1 MARPRRFGPEDDS
14 PKVKFSK
21 ESLREA
27 TLLFRYLKPY
37 RGQFAAGLV
46 AIVLSAITTMAF
58 PYLLK
63 ELIESAQ
70 ARQTGQTSG
79 GNHPLLGYAP
89 GTIAWIMIG
98 VLTLQMAFSFSR
110 IVLFTRVGERAVAD
124 LRNDIYQRLLR
135 APMEFFA
142 QRRVGE
148 LSSRIASDVTQIQD
162 TVTSML
168 AELLRGVLTLLI
180 GFGLLLALSPV
191 LTGLMLSVV
200 PVIIVVA
207 LLFGKY
213 IRKTSREAQDRLA
226 DSGTVVQETLQGIG
240 TVKAFANEWF
250 EKRRYADQLRQAVN
264 LAIRNGTARGLFV
277 SFMLFGV
284 FGAVVLCVWYST
296 HLMADG
302 RLTFGALTAFVVYT
316 AFVAGSM
323 AGFADLYSQFQKTLG
338 ATQRVRELLRE
349 PVEDVPLEPLPL
361 TDPHRLTGRVALR
374 GVTFRYPSRPET
386 AILNDISFTAEP
398 GQQVALVGPSGAGK
412 STLAALLLRFYEPE
426 SGQILYDGKGAGDLP
441 LAQLRRQTAL
451 VPQDVLLFGGTI
463 RENIA
468 YGNPDATDA
477 EVAAAARQAN
487 AHQFISG
494 FPEGY
499 ATVVGERGVKL
510 SGGQRQRI
518 AIARAIL
525 KNPTILILDEATSSL
540 DSESEALVQEALANL
555 MRSRTSFV
563 IAHRLS
569 TIRNADKIVVLDGG
583 RVAETGT
590 HDELMRLP
598 DGIYR
603 RLVTLQSESTGTVA

>member
-1 MARPRRFGPEDDS
+1 MARPRRFGNEDDS
-14 PKVKFSK
+14 PKLKFSK
-21 ESLREA
+21 ENIREA
-27 TLLFRYLKPY
+27 VLLFRYLRPY
-37 RGQFAAGLV
+37 RGRFALGLI
-46 AIVLSAITTMAF
+46 AIFFSSLTTMAF

-70 ARQTGQTSG
+70 ARQSGIVTTGK
-79 GNHPLLGYAP
+79 HLLAGLTP

-98 VLTLQMAFSFSR
+98 VLTLQMVFSFSR
-110 IVLFTRVGERAVAD
+110 IVFFTQVGERAIAD

-135 APMEFFA
+135 TPMEFFA

-148 LSSRIASDVTQIQD
+148 LSSRISSDVTQIQD
-162 TVTSML
+162 TVTTML

-180 GFGLLLALSPV
+180 GFALLLKLSLV

-207 LLFGKY
+207 LVFGKY
-213 IRKTSREAQDRLA
+213 IRKSSRQVQDRLA
-226 DSGTVVQETLQGIG
+226 ESGTVVQETLQGIG

-250 EKRRYADQLRQAVN
+250 EKRRYAEQLRQAVT
-264 LAIRNGTARGLFV
+264 LAIRNSTARGLFV
-277 SFMLFGV
+277 SFMLFSV

-296 HLMADG
+296 HLMAQGD
-302 RLTFGALTAFVVYT
+302 LSFGALTAFVVYT

-338 ATQRVRELLRE
+338 ATQRVRELL
-349 PVEDVPLEPLPL
+349 VEDIEEIPLEPEVILPQY
-361 TDPHRLTGRVALR
+361 RLQGRVELQNIS
-374 GVTFRYPSRPET
+374 FRYPSRPET
-386 AILNDISFTAEP
+386 LILNQVSLAAEP
-398 GQQVALVGPSGAGK
+398 GQQIAIVGPSGAGK
-412 STLAALLLRFYEPE
+412 STLAAMLLRFYEPE
-426 SGQILYDGKGAGDLP
+426 SGQIIYDSKGVGELP

-451 VPQDVLLFGGTI
+451 VPQDVLLFGGSI

-468 YGNPDATDA
+468 YGNPSANDS
-477 EVAAAARQAN
+477 EIEAAARQAN

-499 ATVVGERGVKL
+499 NTIVGERGVKL

-525 KNPTILILDEATSSL
+525 KDPTILILDEATSSL
-540 DSESEALVQEALANL
+540 DSESEALVQEALGNL
-555 MRSRTSFV
+555 MRNRTSFV

-569 TIRNADKIVVLDGG
+569 TIRNADTIVVIDGG
-583 RVAETGT
+583 QVVESGT
-590 HDELMRLP
+590 HEVLMRIE
-598 DGIYR
+598 GGVYR
-603 RLVTLQSESTGTVA
+603 RLVDLQQEGVLS